1 MKLTLVE
8 KERFR
13 KQELMPFIGKEGMEK
28 IKDTTILMIG
38 MGGGGCA
45 ASLQF
50 ATSNVGRLILC
61 DFDTVGNSNL
71 GRQFLHNEATLG
83 IEKVISAQIALKQIN
98 PSLEIETISEPINRK
113 TLEEVSNKYQNL
125 AIFVAVDQFQAH
137 YLIND
142 FCIKNHIPA
151 VHIAQLGYK
160 GFIYTYDPN
169 QSHTG
174 IESAINQFFNKKVDT
189 EAFDKDEQDLPY
201 FAPIISIVCGTGVV
215 EILKMQLNLT
225 SKTLANTFLIYRAL
239 EHEDIFESEQSKKPF
254 FEENQLLE
262 SEQYSLCQETNKG
275 RSII

>member
-1 MKLTLVE
+1 M
-8 KERFR
+8 
-13 KQELMPFIGKEGMEK
+13 
-28 IKDTTILMIG
+28 
-38 MGGGGCA
+38 
-45 ASLQF
+45 
-50 ATSNVGRLILC
+50 
-61 DFDTVGNSNL
+61 
-71 GRQFLHNEATLG
+71 
-83 IEKVISAQIALKQIN
+83 
-98 PSLEIETISEPINRK
+98 
-113 TLEEVSNKYQNL
+113 
-125 AIFVAVDQFQAH
+125 
-137 YLIND
+137 
-142 FCIKNHIPA
+142 
-151 VHIAQLGYK
+151 HIAQLGYK

-225 SKTLANTFLIYRAL
+225 SKTLANTFLIYR
-239 EHEDIFESEQSKKPF
+239 DIFESEQSKKPF